1 MQRTVSEVARLTGV
15 TVRTLHHWDSVGL
28 LVPSARTD
36 AGYRLYDDADL
47 RRLRAILVARE
58 LGMSLEGIRRHLGGS
73 NEDRLAHLNQHRDA
87 LAKRSQDLQRALRAV
102 DREIAELT
110 TPEATM
116 PLDDDAISEQF
127 ADFDHETH
135 AGEAEQRWGDTDAW
149 AESRRRMKG
158 YGPDQLAAI
167 KEEAAATTLGFARAM
182 QAGHAPDSVAGIDA
196 AETHREHIERWFYPC
211 SRAMHA
217 QVAQAWTEDP
227 RFAATY
233 EAAAPGLAAWARAA
247 VEANARRE

>member
-1 MQRTVSEVARLTGV
+1 M
-15 TVRTLHHWDSVGL
+15 
-28 LVPSARTD
+28 
-36 AGYRLYDDADL
+36 
-47 RRLRAILVARE
+47 
-58 LGMSLEGIRRHLGGS
+58 
-73 NEDRLAHLNQHRDA
+73 
-87 LAKRSQDLQRALRAV
+87 

-110 TPEATM
+110 TLEDTM
-116 PLDDDAISEQF
+116 TLDDDTIRKQF
-127 ADFDHETH
+127 ADFDHGAH
-135 AGEAEQRWGDTDAW
+135 AAEAERRWGDTDAW

-182 QAGHAPDSVAGIDA
+182 RAGHAPDSVPGMDA
-196 AETHREHIERWFYPC
+196 AETHRQHIERWFYPC
-211 SRAMHA
+211 PPAMHA